1 MPLSKLWAGSLVLL
15 AAVSLP
21 LQAASPVKVGSKI
34 DTEGALL
41 GNIILQV
48 LESHGV
54 PTVNKVQLGTTP
66 VVRGAIT
73 SGELDIYPEYT
84 GNGAFFF
91 KDENDA
97 AWKNAGQGYE
107 KVKKLDAEQNKLIWL
122 TPAPANN
129 TWTIAVRQ
137 DVAEKNKLTSLAD
150 LSRYL
155 KEGGTFKLA
164 ASAEF
169 IERADALPAFEK
181 AYGFKLGQ
189 DQLLSLAGGDTA
201 VTIKAAAQQTSGV
214 NAAMAYGT
222 DGPVAALGLQT
233 LSDPQGVQPIY
244 APAPVVRES
253 VLKEYP
259 QMAQWLQPVFAS
271 LDEKT
276 LQQLNEVAEESNQ
289 LKNAFIANMTHEIRT
304 PLNAIVGF
312 TNVLAETDNLS
323 REERMIF
330 LKEINDNKNFLVQMI
345 NDLLDFSKIEANT
358 MEYKDGDVDVNALIQ
373 EICAA
378 ENAHPRPS
386 GIQIEFVEKLPQC
399 RLMIDRVRF
408 AQVINN
414 LVKNALKFTEQG
426 SVRIGYRRLSN
437 DSFYFY
443 VADTGCGIDE
453 ESRRAIFE
461 RFVKMNYNIRGTG
474 LGLSITKSIVE
485 HYGGGI
491 GVESKKGEGS
501 TFYFT
506 LPASAEYREYGKF

>member
-1 MPLSKLWAGSLVLL
+1 MTISKTGAGALLLL

-21 LQAASPVKVGSKI
+21 LQAASPVTVGSKI

-41 GNIILQV
+41 GNLILQV

-54 PTVNKVQLGTTP
+54 KTVNKVQLGTTP

-91 KDENDA
+91 KDENDP
-97 AWKNAGQGYE
+97 AWKNTQAGFE
-107 KVKKLDAEQNKLIWL
+107 KVKKLDAEQNKLVWL

-137 DVAEKNKLTSLAD
+137 DVAEKNKLVSLAD
-150 LSRYL
+150 LGRYL

-181 AYGFKLGQ
+181 AYDFKLNQ
-189 DQLLSLAGGDTA
+189 MLSLAGGDTA

-259 QMAQWLQPVFAS
+259 QMAEWLQPVFAS

-276 LQQLNEVAEESNQ
+276 LQQLNASIAVEGLDAKKVAADY
-289 LKNAFIANMTHEIRT
+289 LKQK
-304 PLNAIVGF
+304 GW
-312 TNVLAETDNLS
+312 
-323 REERMIF
+323 
-330 LKEINDNKNFLVQMI
+330 
-345 NDLLDFSKIEANT
+345 
-358 MEYKDGDVDVNALIQ
+358 
-373 EICAA
+373 
-378 ENAHPRPS
+378 
-386 GIQIEFVEKLPQC
+386 
-399 RLMIDRVRF
+399 
-408 AQVINN
+408 
-414 LVKNALKFTEQG
+414 VK
-426 SVRIGYRRLSN
+426 
-437 DSFYFY
+437 
-443 VADTGCGIDE
+443 
-453 ESRRAIFE
+453 
-461 RFVKMNYNIRGTG
+461 
-474 LGLSITKSIVE
+474 
-485 HYGGGI
+485 
-491 GVESKKGEGS
+491 
-501 TFYFT
+501 
-506 LPASAEYREYGKF
+506 

>member
-1 MPLSKLWAGSLVLL
+1 MPLLKLWAGSLVML

-41 GNIILQV
+41 GNIIFQV

-66 VVRGAIT
+66 VGRGAIT
-73 SGELDIYPEYT
+73 SGELDIYPE
-84 GNGAFFF
+84 F
-91 KDENDA
+91 
-97 AWKNAGQGYE
+97 
-107 KVKKLDAEQNKLIWL
+107 WL

-155 KEGGTFKLA
+155 QEGGTFKLA

-169 IERADALPAFEK
+169 IERADALPTFEK

-271 LDEKT
+271 LDAKT
-276 LQQLNEVAEESNQ
+276 LQQLNASIAVEGLDAKKVAADY
-289 LKNAFIANMTHEIRT
+289 LK
-304 PLNAIVGF
+304 
-312 TNVLAETDNLS
+312 
-323 REERMIF
+323 
-330 LKEINDNKNFLVQMI
+330 Q
-345 NDLLDFSKIEANT
+345 
-358 MEYKDGDVDVNALIQ
+358 
-373 EICAA
+373 
-378 ENAHPRPS
+378 
-386 GIQIEFVEKLPQC
+386 
-399 RLMIDRVRF
+399 
-408 AQVINN
+408 
-414 LVKNALKFTEQG
+414 
-426 SVRIGYRRLSN
+426 
-437 DSFYFY
+437 
-443 VADTGCGIDE
+443 
-453 ESRRAIFE
+453 
-461 RFVKMNYNIRGTG
+461 
-474 LGLSITKSIVE
+474 
-485 HYGGGI
+485 
-491 GVESKKGEGS
+491 KGW
-501 TFYFT
+501 
-506 LPASAEYREYGKF
+506 AK